1 MNLCIVFRG
10 LRHRKKGMM
19 KKMDIEMLKREWVSP
34 ARNKSALQAEI
45 WDRAAE
51 NFADRPL
58 PEFETDPFLKLV
70 SRTVPL
76 HRGLSGPPDR
86 HPVGCHGADPAG
98 RRPSIR
104 QRPADR
110 QQLPGIGPG
119 GH

>member
-1 MNLCIVFRG
+1 MNLRIVFRG

-76 HRGLSGPPDR
+76 HRGLSVLDIGCGAGGYAVALAKWAGEV
-86 HPVGCHGADPAG
+86 VGEDISHHG
-98 RRPSIR
+98 
-104 QRPADR
+104 
-110 QQLPGIGPG
+110 
-119 GH
+119 